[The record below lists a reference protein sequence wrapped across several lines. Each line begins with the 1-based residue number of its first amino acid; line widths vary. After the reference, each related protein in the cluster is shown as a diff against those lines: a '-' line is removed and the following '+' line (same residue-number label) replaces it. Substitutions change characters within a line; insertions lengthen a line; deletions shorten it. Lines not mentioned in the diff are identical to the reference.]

1 KHVERKEPLMQLPPI
16 LQGESLTR
24 LLQGAFVGFLATV
37 VIGFGWG
44 GWTLGSTARETA
56 AKSAA
61 TAVVAVL
68 APMCD
73 DKFSQAAG
81 VTASMAEFK
90 KVRSWMQHT
99 QSEEGACATFAGQSS

>member
-1 KHVERKEPLMQLPPI
+1 MQLPPI

-61 TAVVAVL
+61 TAVVAVFGPPRAGHVPHTPG
-68 APMCD
+68 APPTPAHAQ
-73 DKFSQAAG
+73 KSRPGGAG
-81 VTASMAEFK
+81 ALTSNGGPGGASPN
-90 KVRSWMQHT
+90 SI
-99 QSEEGACATFAGQSS
+99 